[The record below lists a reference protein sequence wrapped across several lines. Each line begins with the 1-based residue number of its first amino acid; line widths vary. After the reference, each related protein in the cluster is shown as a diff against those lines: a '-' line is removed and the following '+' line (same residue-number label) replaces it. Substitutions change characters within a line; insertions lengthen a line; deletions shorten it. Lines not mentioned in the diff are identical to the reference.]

1 MAFNRP
7 DPAESPLRTT
17 RTELKRK
24 RERGSHDRSV
34 VEEILDEGLVAHVGV
49 VADGGPIVTPM
60 AYARIDGDLFLH
72 GAAGNRTLRALAEG
86 SALCLT
92 VTLLD
97 GLVLARSAI
106 HHSMNYRCVVLYG
119 RGHRV
124 EDEAEKRR
132 ALAAVV
138 DHVVPGRSAVARPPT
153 SSELRATLVVR
164 VPIVEASAKVRGGG
178 PVDDDA
184 DLELPVWAGVIPVE
198 VVADAP
204 VGDSVLEAETTA
216 PVSRLRG

>member
-72 GAAGNRTLRALAEG
+72 GAAGNRTLRALAED

-153 SSELRATLVVR
+153 SLELRATLVVR

-198 VVADAP
+198 VIADAP
-204 VGDSVLEAETTA
+204 VGDSALKAETTA